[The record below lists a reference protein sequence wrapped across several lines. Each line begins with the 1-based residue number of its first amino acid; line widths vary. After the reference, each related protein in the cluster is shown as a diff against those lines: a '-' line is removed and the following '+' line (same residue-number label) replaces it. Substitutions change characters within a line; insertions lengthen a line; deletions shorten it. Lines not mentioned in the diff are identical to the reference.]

1 MKRVL
6 RLIGLTVSFGF
17 VISIAALSVLF
28 ATGLINY
35 DGNVV
40 WVDFFKNVGYSI
52 FAGII
57 VVAIIELYKNIEDT
71 AKRDD

>member
-1 MKRVL
+1 MIRVV

-17 VISIAALSVLF
+17 VISIAVLSVLF

-40 WVDFFKNVGYSI
+40 WVNFFKNVGYSI

-57 VVAIIELYKNIEDT
+57 VVAIIELYKNIENT
-71 AKRDD
+71 AKRDH

>member
-57 VVAIIELYKNIEDT
+57 VVAIIELHKNIENT

>member
-1 MKRVL
+1 MRRVV

-57 VVAIIELYKNIEDT
+57 VVAIIELYKNIENT
-71 AKRDD
+71 AKSDN